1 MRKTFSD
8 LARRLSPRHSAGDA
22 VVLMY
27 HRVCAGAFPGGVSV
41 SPAHFAEHLQALR
54 GSFTILPLGELCRL
68 RAAGT
73 VPRRSL
79 AITFDDGYL
88 DNLTEAKPLLE
99 QYDVP
104 ATVFVVS
111 GYVGSGQRFWW
122 DELERICTSPET
134 LPGHLELSI
143 RGVTRTWT
151 TASNH
156 DRRPFFR
163 ELREELG
170 ALEESE
176 RQETLGQLRSWAGA
190 TTRTTE
196 VETLSTDQLKVLSAG
211 EIVSIGAHTVTHPR
225 LPGLSRQRQ
234 LEEIR
239 DSTQQLE
246 SMIGRSVSLFSYPF
260 GAHDQTTVAC
270 AREAGVACACTT
282 DAGGVRGSTDP
293 HRLPRLYVGDWPAE
307 DVVARISA
315 RLH

>member
-8 LARRLSPRHSAGDA
+8 LTRRLSPNRLAGDA

-27 HRVCAGAFPGGVSV
+27 HRVCADGLPGGVSV
-41 SPAHFAEHLQALR
+41 SPEHFAEHLRVLR
-54 GSFTILPLGELCRL
+54 GNFTILPLGELCRL
-68 RAAGT
+68 RATGT

-111 GYVGSGQRFWW
+111 GYIASGQRFWW
-122 DELERICTSPET
+122 DELERICASPET

-143 RGVTRTWT
+143 GGVTKGWT
-151 TASNH
+151 TTSNG

-190 TTRTTE
+190 TTSATE
-196 VETLSTDQLKVLSAG
+196 VETLSTNQLEVLSAG
-211 EIVSIGAHTVTHPR
+211 DIVVIGAHTVTHPR
-225 LPGLSRQRQ
+225 LTGLPRQRQ

-246 SMIGRSVSLFSYPF
+246 SMIGRSVTLFSYPF
-260 GAHDQTTVAC
+260 GAHNETTVEC

-282 DAGGVRGSTDP
+282 EAAGVRSSTDP
-293 HRLPRLYVGDWPAE
+293 HRLPRLHVGDWPAE
-307 DVVARISA
+307 DVVARISE
-315 RLH
+315 RLL